1 MQNRIL
7 VGAYEVDITPPLGI
21 DLAGYFNI
29 RKADK
34 ILDNLYAK
42 TVVLKTETNEV
53 AISSCDLCVI
63 PRELVLK
70 IRELASIWSN
80 IPKDNIMI
88 SATHTHTGPVT
99 TGLLAGEIDQTY
111 IDVMARRVATSIS
124 MAKKNLK
131 EAIVKVGKGKEDSIV
146 FNRRYLM
153 KDGSVITNP
162 GKLNPD
168 IVKPAGPIDPEVLVI
183 LIESKIGE
191 PMALIV
197 NYSNHVDTI
206 GGTVVS
212 ADYPGI
218 MCKILKRFLGDIP
231 VLFLNGAEGDINHI
245 DVGNPS
251 PQGGYKEAERIGKI
265 LAGEVIKTISGMK
278 TLDIDLKIKS
288 SLLKIPIRKPSQ
300 EEIERAKEL
309 LSETIEGESS
319 KELTAFDLAKGS
331 IEIEKVY
338 AEEILL
344 ISQLEENF
352 EELEIQGISLGN
364 LCLLGIPGEPFTE
377 IGLEIKQKS
386 PFPYTGIVSLSN
398 GYSGYIPTEKAFD
411 EGGYE
416 TRLARSSKLDKKVGK
431 IIIEEGV
438 RLIQNLNL
446 FLSV

>member
-1 MQNRIL
+1 MQSRIL
-7 VGAYEVDITPPLGI
+7 VGAYEVDITPPVGI

-29 RKADK
+29 RKADE

-53 AISSCDLCVI
+53 AITSCDLCVI

-99 TGLLAGEIDQTY
+99 TGLLVGEIDQAY
-111 IDVMARRVATSIS
+111 IDVMTRKVATSIS
-124 MAKKNLK
+124 MAKKRLK
-131 EAIVKVGKGKEDSIV
+131 EAVVKVGRGREDSIA

-162 GKLNPD
+162 GKLNPN
-168 IVKPAGPIDPEVLVI
+168 ILKPAGPIDPEVLVI

-191 PMALIV
+191 PIALIL
-197 NYSNHVDTI
+197 NYANHVDTI
-206 GGTVVS
+206 GGTGVS

-218 MCKILKRFLGDIP
+218 MDKILKSLFGNIP
-231 VLFLNGAEGDINHI
+231 ILFLNGAEGDVNHI
-245 DVGNPS
+245 DVNGPT

-265 LAGEVIKTISGMK
+265 LAGEVIKTLSRMK
-278 TLDIDLKIKS
+278 SLDINLKTKN

-300 EEIERAKEL
+300 EEIERANEL
-309 LSETIEGESS
+309 LSKTIESESRD
-319 KELTAFDLAKGS
+319 LTAFDLAKGS
-331 IEIEKVY
+331 IEVERVY

-344 ISQLEENF
+344 LSQLDREF
-352 EELEIQGISLGN
+352 EELEIQGVSLGD
-364 LCLLGIPGEPFTE
+364 LCLLGIPGEPFVE

-386 PFPYTGIVSLSN
+386 PFQYTGIVSLSN
-398 GYSGYIPTEKAFD
+398 GYSGYIPTEKAFA

-416 TRLARSSKLDKKVGK
+416 TRLARSSKLDKKAWK

-446 FLSV
+446 